1 MSKLLAWDVGKIDP
15 SKLPN
20 IRGSVNF
27 VSGAWPEDTHAI
39 VNVQFSINQMAV
51 SGLKVNRLDMYWEK
65 YKPFKGVKYIT
76 KAGKYQVR
84 M

>member
-1 MSKLLAWDVGKIDP
+1 MGKIDP

-27 VSGAWPEDTHAI
+27 VSGAPEDTHAN
-39 VNVQFSINQMAV
+39 VNVQFSINQMTV
-51 SGLKVNRLDMYWEK
+51 SGLKVNRLDMYWKK
-65 YKPFKGVKYIT
+65 YKPFKGVKYLT
-76 KAGKYQVR
+76 KAGRFQVR